1 NRAPEPVVLDIGTG
15 SGCLAVIV
23 AREVPGARVRASDV
37 SEEALRVARDNAA
50 AQGVGARIRFVAG
63 DLFQPHRGAGL
74 EGTVDFILA
83 NPPYLS
89 DEEVSRS
96 MPEVRDFE
104 PRAALGRYL
113 QEAIRADHDYPDFD
127 KSLMDGYAVIAADT
141 RTVPRSL
148 RVLQEIPAGADPGAL
163 RAVVPGT
170 AARIMTGA
178 PIPPGADAVL
188 IV

>member
-1 NRAPEPVVLDIGTG
+1 MADLLSVETALSIVLKAASILPSEPVGMD
-15 SGCLAVIV
+15 
-23 AREVPGARVRASDV
+23 D
-37 SEEALRVARDNAA
+37 
-50 AQGVGARIRFVAG
+50 
-63 DLFQPHRGAGL
+63 
-74 EGTVDFILA
+74 
-83 NPPYLS
+83 
-89 DEEVSRS
+89 
-96 MPEVRDFE
+96 
-104 PRAALGRYL
+104 ALGRYL
-113 QEAIRADHDYPDFD
+113 QEEIRADHDYPDFD

-188 IV
+188 IVQETAALARATQVVRARATVHT

>member
-104 PRAALGRYL
+104 PRAALAAGPDGLTVHRRL
-113 QEAIRADHDYPDFD
+113 ALEAGGFLKAGGHLIVEIGLGQEAAVRGLYADRPGLDLIGIEPD
-127 KSLMDGYAVIAADT
+127 LAGI
-141 RTVPRSL
+141 PR
-148 RVLQEIPAGADPGAL
+148 V
-163 RAVVPGT
+163 
-170 AARIMTGA
+170 
-178 PIPPGADAVL
+178 
-188 IV
+188 